1 MKNVV
6 FFLNCGII
14 IYIKLGVIMDIYDKI
29 KYLREKMN
37 LSQEELAN
45 KLGYKSKTS
54 IHKIEQKKTD
64 LPLSKVKEFAKVLNT
79 TPEFL
84 LGYNELKKE
93 KITKDNMA
101 FFKSTDISDEDKKEV
116 LDLLNEFYFKQ
127 KYEK

>member
-1 MKNVV
+1 
-6 FFLNCGII
+6 
-14 IYIKLGVIMDIYDKI
+14 MDIYDKI